1 MGMFRTSSMNKHR
14 QIVFRMFKKKN
25 RQSDYIKC
33 MHADL
38 NMNSWTCKL
47 RAAPVIAQR
56 LTQT

>member
-1 MGMFRTSSMNKHR
+1 MFRTSTMNKHR

>member
-14 QIVFRMFKKKN
+14 QIVFRMFKKN

-33 MHADL
+33 MHTDL

-56 LTQT
+56 LKQT